1 MCDQCGDNSHV
12 SLLPPKPTR
21 CPGGRNVFTVWRT
34 LLDETEKLAKARM
47 AAVEVFQ
54 QRITDEAKTVRTS
67 KVQTSKKVRC

>member
-1 MCDQCGDNSHV
+1 M
-12 SLLPPKPTR
+12 
-21 CPGGRNVFTVWRT
+21 FTVWRT

-67 KVQTSKKVRC
+67 KVQTSKKVSTGGNRLARAGR

>member
-1 MCDQCGDNSHV
+1 M
-12 SLLPPKPTR
+12 
-21 CPGGRNVFTVWRT
+21 FTVWRT

-67 KVQTSKKVRC
+67 KVQTSKKVSTRGDRLAPAGR